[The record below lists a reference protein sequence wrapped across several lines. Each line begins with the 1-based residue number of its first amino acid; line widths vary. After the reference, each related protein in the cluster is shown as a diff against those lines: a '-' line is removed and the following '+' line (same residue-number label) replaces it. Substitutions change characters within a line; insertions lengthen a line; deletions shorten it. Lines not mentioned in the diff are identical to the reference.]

1 MTEKIFAFDA
11 VEFLETEEDVALFVS
26 EALATGDA
34 SHIDRC
40 VVIANRAKGMS
51 PGELLAIAL
60 STLHMSVRQFAEN
73 ARVDPDTLA
82 SVLNETVPITPAMA
96 ARLAKALPGPTAETW
111 LSLQADHDLRQT
123 EKTTDG
129 SIITHCALPTN
140 STER

>member
-11 VEFLETEEDVALFVS
+11 VEYLETEEDVALFVS

-34 SHIDRC
+34 RHIDRC
-40 VVIANRAKGMS
+40 VGIAKRAKVMS

-60 STLHMSVRQFAEN
+60 STLHMSAREFAEHTG
-73 ARVDPDTLA
+73 VDPDTLA
-82 SVLNETVPITPAMA
+82 SVLNETVPITPALA

-129 SIITHCALPTN
+129 SFITHCALPTN